1 MIAEKTLILAP
12 PNGLLYLTDAERF
25 DPPEVDELRV
35 VWRSESCIIIGCQPD
50 TEGPTEIRIN
60 PPDAPPPDMVQVG
73 SFDQAVPSRRL
84 VLTTVLDDVL
94 HEMTLERPA
103 AHVEIWTD
111 GEVASPVV
119 WLKIA
124 ERVAGRAE

>member
-1 MIAEKTLILAP
+1 MIADAKMRLAP
-12 PNGLLYLTDAERF
+12 PNGLLYLMDTEHF
-25 DPPEVDELRV
+25 DPPEVDEPRA

-60 PPDAPPPDMVQVG
+60 SSDAPPPDLVMVG

-84 VLTTVLDDVL
+84 VLMTVPDDVI
-94 HEMTLERPA
+94 HEMDLQGPA
-103 AHVEIWTD
+103 AHVEVWTD
-111 GEVASPVV
+111 GEIASPVV

-124 ERVAGRAE
+124 